1 MPRWQWPRGTSD
13 VSLRAAPHGGARL
26 SGVHLSGVHLSGVH
40 LSGVHLS
47 GVHLS
52 GVHLSGGQLSGQR
65 GRTSSERG
73 GPLAVPPLLTS
84 IR

>member
-26 SGVHLSGVHLSGVH
+26 SGVHLSGGHLSGVH

-47 GVHLS
+47 GV
-52 GVHLSGGQLSGQR
+52 QLSGQR

>member
-26 SGVHLSGVHLSGVH
+26 SGVHLSGVHLSGV
-40 LSGVHLS
+40 
-47 GVHLS
+47 
-52 GVHLSGGQLSGQR
+52 QLSGQR

>member
-47 GVHLS
+47 G
-52 GVHLSGGQLSGQR
+52 GQLSGGQLSGQR

>member
-26 SGVHLSGVHLSGVH
+26 SGVHLSGVHLSG
-40 LSGVHLS
+40 GQ
-47 GVHLS
+47 
-52 GVHLSGGQLSGQR
+52 LSGGQLSGQR